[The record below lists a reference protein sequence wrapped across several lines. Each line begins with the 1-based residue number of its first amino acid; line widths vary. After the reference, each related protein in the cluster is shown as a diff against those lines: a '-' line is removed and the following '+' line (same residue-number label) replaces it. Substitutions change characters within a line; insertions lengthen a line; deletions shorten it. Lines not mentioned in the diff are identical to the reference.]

1 MTTQPEA
8 KQVPLVER
16 LESVPVDAR
25 LAVDDGLYSTSFY
38 AVGAMAH
45 EAADEL
51 RRQHADIQQLN
62 AQIFLQMKWK
72 TEAQD
77 ENERLREV
85 NAELLGALQ
94 LALSAHGRMLMSDPP
109 QDAWK
114 AYGVEEKAS
123 AAIARAE
130 EVKP

>member
-16 LESVPVDAR
+16 LESVPVALRVPVAKDPWR
-25 LAVDDGLYSTSFY
+25 TSFY

-45 EAADEL
+45 EAAAEL
-51 RRQHADIQQLN
+51 RRLHS
-62 AQIFLQMKWK
+62 
-72 TEAQD
+72 
-77 ENERLREV
+77 V
-85 NAELLGALQ
+85 NADLLEALQ

-114 AYGVEEKAS
+114 AYGVEGKAR
-123 AAIARAE
+123 AAIAKAT